1 MTCAFK
7 VKTKGGTSIV
17 PALLFQQFIY
27 FTQTGD
33 VSMIDVIGYELCPY
47 PPALFESTIL
57 MLEANKPALATAL
70 RQVTGKVS
78 PDSESTAQRDI
89 TDHYVLDSSS
99 LLRRIKWVKGETY
112 GNRLYGN
119 SGTLCKFR
127 TEKLRRCNR
136 YV

>member
-1 MTCAFK
+1 MTRTSK
-7 VKTKGGTSIV
+7 VKTKDGTSID

-57 MLEANKPALATAL
+57 MLEADKPALATAL

-78 PDSESTAQRDI
+78 PDSDSTTAQTDI
-89 TDHYVLDSSS
+89 TDH
-99 LLRRIKWVKGETY
+99 
-112 GNRLYGN
+112 
-119 SGTLCKFR
+119 
-127 TEKLRRCNR
+127 
-136 YV
+136 